1 MPSGSRRY
9 SIDDLK
15 LIERIYY
22 LVEVRGMTLQAAAE
36 QLDHPDLDVDLEVR
50 DRLIKV
56 RERLTALRD
65 RVGETCGIVPNDN
78 E

>member
-1 MPSGSRRY
+1 
-9 SIDDLK
+9 
-15 LIERIYY
+15 
-22 LVEVRGMTLQAAAE
+22 MTLQAAAE

-50 DRLIKV
+50 ERLMKV

-65 RVGETCGIVPNDN
+65 RVGETYGIAPNDN